1 MFLEWT
7 ALEDIVSLSKEKVNF
22 YTVQYEKDG
31 SWEDKSRFL
40 WLEIL
45 VPQLWQSQ
53 VLDGIHRGLSW
64 SPALGT
70 KGTGKP
76 RYEDHIAHCG
86 INESESHV

>member
-22 YTVQYEKDG
+22 YTVQYEKDD

-45 VPQLWQSQ
+45 VAW
-53 VLDGIHRGLSW
+53 
-64 SPALGT
+64 ALGSSAVT
-70 KGTGKP
+70 EP
-76 RYEDHIAHCG
+76 
-86 INESESHV
+86 SV